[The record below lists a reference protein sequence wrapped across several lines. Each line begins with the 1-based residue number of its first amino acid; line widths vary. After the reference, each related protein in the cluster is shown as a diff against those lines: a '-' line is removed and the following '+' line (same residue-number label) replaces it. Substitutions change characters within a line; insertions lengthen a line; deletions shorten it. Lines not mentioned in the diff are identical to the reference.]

1 MHYIISATMRIALG
15 TLMLL
20 GVCLFVLLGLLS
32 LIRELFADEN
42 HREPTLAD
50 DDSRPRD
57 SRAPQVG
64 PASGAALSRLRGGRA
79 ERRGTEA
86 SGATR

>member
-1 MHYIISATMRIALG
+1 MHYIISAIMRITLA

-32 LIRELFADEN
+32 LIRELFADEQSQA
-42 HREPTLAD
+42 PVLTD

-57 SRAPQVG
+57 ALAPRVSLQ
-64 PASGAALSRLRGGRA
+64 P
-79 ERRGTEA
+79 ERR
-86 SGATR
+86 

>member
-1 MHYIISATMRIALG
+1 MHDIISATMRIMLA

-32 LIRELFADEN
+32 FIRELFADEPR
-42 HREPTLAD
+42 HAPALAD

-57 SRAPQVG
+57 SLAPQG
-64 PASGAALSRLRGGRA
+64 SRQP
-79 ERRGTEA
+79 ERR
-86 SGATR
+86 

>member
-1 MHYIISATMRIALG
+1 MHYIISATMRITLA

-32 LIRELFADEN
+32 LIRELFADE
-42 HREPTLAD
+42 RPQAPAFAD

-57 SRAPQVG
+57 SLAPQTSLQ
-64 PASGAALSRLRGGRA
+64 PEPR
-79 ERRGTEA
+79 
-86 SGATR
+86 

>member
-1 MHYIISATMRIALG
+1 MHYIISATMRIAMG

-50 DDSRPRD
+50 DDS
-57 SRAPQVG
+57 
-64 PASGAALSRLRGGRA
+64 
-79 ERRGTEA
+79 
-86 SGATR
+86 

>member
-1 MHYIISATMRIALG
+1 MHYIISATMRIMLA

-32 LIRELFADEN
+32 LIRDLFADE
-42 HREPTLAD
+42 HPQAPTFAD

-57 SRAPQVG
+57 S
-64 PASGAALSRLRGGRA
+64 PATQASLQP
-79 ERRGTEA
+79 ERR
-86 SGATR
+86 

>member
-1 MHYIISATMRIALG
+1 MNYIISATMRITLA

-32 LIRELFADEN
+32 LIRDLFADE
-42 HREPTLAD
+42 HPQAPAFAD

-57 SRAPQVG
+57 FLATQVSLQ
-64 PASGAALSRLRGGRA
+64 P
-79 ERRGTEA
+79 ERR
-86 SGATR
+86 